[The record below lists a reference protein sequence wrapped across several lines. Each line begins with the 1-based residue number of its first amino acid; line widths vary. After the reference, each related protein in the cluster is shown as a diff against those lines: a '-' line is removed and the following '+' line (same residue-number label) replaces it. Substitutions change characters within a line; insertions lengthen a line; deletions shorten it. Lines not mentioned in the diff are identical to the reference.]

1 MYRKTEIESASI
13 PIPLSSHQVL
23 SFQFQHLPQFPQLL
37 PLCRATSLLLSAL
50 LSSGR
55 PVLPDPSR
63 SMALHPTCT
72 DNKVHTY
79 FLIVSKLLHHLNYLS
94 FIFSHESH
102 RTWWHSWSDPRMFHC
117 RAMRSHIRRS
127 TKQNTTNVW
136 SPSKFSR
143 EKNALLHGLCRLWKK
158 EIKTP
163 SWIEPSPTKNEKT
176 PFFKFKIFFF

>member
-1 MYRKTEIESASI
+1 MNTTDSTRKETRHLPTTAPSDIDAPAHMYRKTEIESASI

-94 FIFSHESH
+94 FNFSRESH
-102 RTWWHSWSDPRMFHC
+102 RTCGHSWSDPRMFHC
-117 RAMRSHIRRS
+117 RAMRIHIGRS
-127 TKQNTTNVW
+127 TKHKTTNV
-136 SPSKFSR
+136 
-143 EKNALLHGLCRLWKK
+143 
-158 EIKTP
+158 
-163 SWIEPSPTKNEKT
+163 
-176 PFFKFKIFFF
+176 